1 MYSKDELLSKN
12 IAELEEIAEQ
22 IGIKV
27 KSDDSQED
35 IIYSILDKQAEVEGN
50 KNPLGT
56 KRRRVR
62 IVKKDTDRVYS
73 VNGKEGENFD
83 LKKNKIPV
91 EAPSL
96 FNDIPSSTPA
106 KAKSTRSKAKAK
118 TDVQTDEELQA
129 VNEIQEAETNLQE
142 KNNVIPIE
150 ANEENNTVNTSEE
163 PANTI
168 ELPPFIQEEQQQTS
182 TESNELPI
190 VPEAEYTTEK
200 HVDDSNNQSD
210 LIAQLQAKVLI
221 QDR

>member
-142 KNNVIPIE
+142 K
-150 ANEENNTVNTSEE
+150 TM
-163 PANTI
+163 
-168 ELPPFIQEEQQQTS
+168 
-182 TESNELPI
+182 
-190 VPEAEYTTEK
+190 
-200 HVDDSNNQSD
+200 
-210 LIAQLQAKVLI
+210 
-221 QDR
+221 

>member
-12 IAELEEIAEQ
+12 IAELEEIAGQ
-22 IGIKV
+22 IGLKI

-83 LKKNKIPV
+83 LKKNKVPV

-96 FNDIPSSTPA
+96 FNDLPASTTASAMPIPLSLN
-106 KAKSTRSKAKAK
+106 RM
-118 TDVQTDEELQA
+118 V
-129 VNEIQEAETNLQE
+129 
-142 KNNVIPIE
+142 
-150 ANEENNTVNTSEE
+150 
-163 PANTI
+163 
-168 ELPPFIQEEQQQTS
+168 
-182 TESNELPI
+182 
-190 VPEAEYTTEK
+190 
-200 HVDDSNNQSD
+200 
-210 LIAQLQAKVLI
+210 
-221 QDR
+221 

>member
-83 LKKNKIPV
+83 LKRTRFQLKHLRFSMIYHQVPLQRQKVHVRKLKLKLTCKLTKNRRP
-91 EAPSL
+91 
-96 FNDIPSSTPA
+96 
-106 KAKSTRSKAKAK
+106 
-118 TDVQTDEELQA
+118 
-129 VNEIQEAETNLQE
+129 
-142 KNNVIPIE
+142 
-150 ANEENNTVNTSEE
+150 
-163 PANTI
+163 
-168 ELPPFIQEEQQQTS
+168 
-182 TESNELPI
+182 
-190 VPEAEYTTEK
+190 
-200 HVDDSNNQSD
+200 
-210 LIAQLQAKVLI
+210 
-221 QDR
+221 

>member
-12 IAELEEIAEQ
+12 IAELEEIAGQ
-22 IGIKV
+22 IGLKI

-83 LKKNKIPV
+83 LKKNKVPV

-96 FNDIPSSTPA
+96 FNDLPASTTA
-106 KAKSTRSKAKAK
+106 KTKTTRAKAKAK
-118 TDVQTDEELQA
+118 TAEQADAEQPEANGLQQPEAA
-129 VNEIQEAETNLQE
+129 VMPAKNDEIQPDNEDNSLDVVAET
-142 KNNVIPIE
+142 
-150 ANEENNTVNTSEE
+150 EESADLCGLFACADNSDFCGISRNTPV
-163 PANTI
+163 
-168 ELPPFIQEEQQQTS
+168 LPPAG
-182 TESNELPI
+182 
-190 VPEAEYTTEK
+190 EAGIRSRGSRPHCGGADNRRTGGE
-200 HVDDSNNQSD
+200 DP
-210 LIAQLQAKVLI
+210 
-221 QDR
+221 